1 MMQNNSEHDYLRD
14 TLASTYRKCISCKIR
29 TQFTCVKC
37 GYCYS
42 CHWKK
47 EELEKVESEPLPT
60 ANSAFEEKY
69 SQPRIIME
77 QSSSQQLQQHQT
89 KVIDVYGK
97 QIEPICNY
105 RTCHH
110 KFSVHGYG
118 NHNCK
123 CRHPLNYATGVSLW
137 PLTKEERGSITYD
150 YKDST
155 LLRSRIFVF
164 ER

>member
-1 MMQNNSEHDYLRD
+1 MHSHILHNYLRD
-14 TLASTYRKCISCKIR
+14 TLVSTYKECISCKIR

-47 EELEKVESEPLPT
+47 EGLEKVQSQPLSPT
-60 ANSAFEEKY
+60 ANSGFLEKY
-69 SQPRIIME
+69 PQAVTIIKVE
-77 QSSSQQLQQHQT
+77 QSSSSSWQHQQT
-89 KVIDVYGK
+89 KVIDVYG
-97 QIEPICNY
+97 QQTEPICSY

-123 CRHPLNYATGVSLW
+123 CRHPLNYATGVSIS
-137 PLTKEERGSITYD
+137 PLTKEEGSSRTYD
-150 YKDST
+150 
-155 LLRSRIFVF
+155 
-164 ER
+164 